1 MKKGKVLLI
10 TPNLKGIEDGVNRI
24 QPSLGFLL
32 IAPILEK
39 NGFDVK
45 IYDSALAGWGNR
57 KTLDEKNKIILI
69 GQSDEKIAKEISDY
83 SPDIVAISVLF
94 SNLLESAHNIAKIV
108 KRVNLANSKDKKF
121 SLLFIWYV
129 LTTSIY
135 QYILFAVNIID
146 KSNLQ
151 NTSKS
156 ETKKYGKKNK

>member
-45 IYDSALAGWGNR
+45 IYDAALAGWENR

-94 SNLLESAHNIAKIV
+94 SNLLESAHSIAKIV
-108 KRVNLANSKDKKF
+108 KRVNKD
-121 SLLFIWYV
+121 IVTV
-129 LTTSIY
+129 LGGNHISSAVSDY
-135 QYILFAVNIID
+135 QYSVLNKNSGLPNEIQDLENEHFDLAMIGEESFLF
-146 KSNLQ
+146 
-151 NTSKS
+151 
-156 ETKKYGKKNK
+156 